1 MSNLNK
7 FINQTRLSYVSKDA
21 MKRAKA
27 LGEKKMQE
35 WEINFNNN
43 KEYAVEYANTVANG
57 GVMENGENKFAFH
70 NINKIKNRVSNN
82 EKSVANSVAEGG
94 FDPIVN
100 LYAAKTTIHFD
111 MEYRFFGDKYTK
123 AGKTQ
128 ATIEDVIKK
137 ENLVAG
143 SNPFARTSYG
153 FDNMKNNIV
162 LGNHS
167 DYYDD
172 DTVNSA
178 GIVRERLNVGTRDL
192 LIEKNQRQ
200 AKLIDRSLLDEMRYD
215 VCDARDYIDAAINNV
230 ATEMQIRKIQEL
242 VYNQLLESPK
252 MATAGNVYSELKA
265 MLYVDATTP
274 VALGDQTDNQF
285 ANTLRNLS
293 AYCNIMRNNGAN
305 GKTIIFLLDT
315 DTIQQLS
322 KQQFYTVENGT
333 GILGLSALPVFGQN
347 TRLNALLNAGG
358 DNFEIVEILGADK
371 NLDDTYYDVNITNN
385 KVNFLIVK
393 ELHQYV
399 DLLDISTI
407 SDGKIISGA
416 EAIKDFTAMTMTS
429 PIDATALV
437 LTNHS
442 RVFASGMNY
451 TNKACSLC
459 SKFDI

>member
-111 MEYRFFGDKYTK
+111 MKTRFFGDKITK
-123 AGKTQ
+123 AGRSP

-153 FDNMKNNIV
+153 FDDMKNNIV

-178 GIVRERLNVGTRDL
+178 GIVRERLNVGTRNL
-192 LIEKNQRQ
+192 LVETNQRQ
-200 AKLIDRSLLDEMRYD
+200 AKFIDRSLLDEMRYD
-215 VCDARDYIDAAINNV
+215 ACDARDYIDAAVNNI

-242 VYNQLLESPK
+242 VYDQLLESPK
-252 MATAGNVYSELKA
+252 MATAGNVYNELKA
-265 MLYVDATTP
+265 MLYVDSTNP
-274 VALGDQTDNQF
+274 VALGDQTNNQF
-285 ANTLRNLS
+285 INTLSKLS
-293 AYCNIMRNNGAN
+293 SYISTMRNNGAD
-305 GKTIIFLLDT
+305 GKTILLLLDT
-315 DTIQQLS
+315 ETIQKLH
-322 KQQFYTVENGT
+322 QQHLYSVQNGS
-333 GILGLSALPVFGQN
+333 GVLGLSNLPVYERD
-347 TRLNALLNAGG
+347 TRLGALLNACG
-358 DNFEIVEILGADK
+358 DNFEIIEILGANK
-371 NLDDTYYDVNITNN
+371 NLDDTYYDVNITNTR
-385 KVNFLIVK
+385 VNFLIVK